1 VLSLASLRGVL
12 KEFSQAVDIVMS
24 ERLIEV
30 ETFPNKEGAAP
41 ARMYVPYDKLIIAVG
56 STQATHGVSGLEHCY
71 QLKTVSDAI
80 GIRRRIYGSCLSR
93 SVSTPH

>member
-1 VLSLASLRGVL
+1 ML
-12 KEFSQAVDIVMS
+12 KELSQAVDIVMS
-24 ERLIEV
+24 ERLIEI

-56 STQATHGVSGLEHCY
+56 STSATHGVSGLEHCY

-80 GIRRRIYGSCLSR
+80 GIRRRIYGPCPSR
-93 SVSTPH
+93 PVDTPY